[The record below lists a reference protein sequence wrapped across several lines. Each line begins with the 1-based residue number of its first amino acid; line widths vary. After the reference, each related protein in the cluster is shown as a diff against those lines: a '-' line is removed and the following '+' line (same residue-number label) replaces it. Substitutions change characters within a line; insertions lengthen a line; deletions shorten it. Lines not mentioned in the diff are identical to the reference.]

1 MHLKGRCMQI
11 DPEKTVLLIDGSS
24 FLYRAYYS
32 LKPLH
37 TIEGKPVQAV
47 YGFCRMMK
55 KLIDTFSPH
64 HVALVWDSKGKTTRH
79 EMYAE
84 YKATRQ
90 AAPSDLFDQKEYII
104 QFADLIGMKQIAQP
118 GIEADDI
125 MYSLGKES
133 VARGYTAMVIT
144 LDKDM
149 GQMLGDNVIIFDPFN
164 YVIIDKQKF
173 EEKQGMPV
181 EKLPFYFSLLGDA
194 SDNIPGVRGI
204 GKKGALDLVNQFDS
218 LEDLYA
224 HLDKVKTGRTR
235 SALEENKENAFLS
248 RDLFLLQYNPTQ
260 LTQEDL
266 AFDPKNWAQA
276 HPLFKELN
284 FKSLIQDVGA
294 SKEAQTSTMVDK
306 IAYWQQCNLKAVTT
320 QEQLQELATLLK
332 HHKAFAF
339 DTETTGLKPLQ
350 VELVGMSFCVNPEEG
365 AYYVPCGHQT
375 SEQGLS
381 CTQVLDVLGPILKD
395 PAYKKYMQYAKY
407 DELVLAGCG
416 IEIEGLV
423 FDTMVAAH
431 LVLKDWQRPSLKSMS
446 EYFFNESMLNF
457 QEVVKHN
464 NYKDFSYVPLELGT
478 LYAAADARQTYKLV
492 AVLQAELDK
501 EQELK
506 QLYETIEHPLIHV
519 LYSMEKEGIYLDT
532 AMLADLDIEV
542 IKALAILEKEIKQF
556 VPDTNKNINLNSP
569 KQIEQLLFFELK
581 LPPQKKSGKG
591 TSYSTDQEV
600 LAILAEM
607 HPVPAL
613 IIKYRELAKLKSTY
627 IDSLS
632 TYLNPNTGRIHTN
645 FSQTNVATGRLA
657 SSEPNMQN
665 IPAGGS
671 SGYGIQVRAAF
682 KPKQNHV
689 FISADYSQ
697 IELRVLAYLSRDTR
711 LMNAFYAGHDIHAET
726 AAGLF
731 DVPLDQVSH
740 EQRQIG
746 KRINFSVLYGLT
758 PYGLSKDLNIPFKE
772 AKKYIDAY
780 FAQYP
785 GVSEWMKKIIDF
797 AKAHGYV
804 QTHWGRRR
812 YIPNIYEKNQ
822 TLYDEACRI
831 AINTVAQGTASE
843 IIKQGMIKLESQLKD
858 EKIDAQMLLQ
868 IHDELLISAAW
879 EQEKRARDVTRAVLE
894 RIVDW
899 DVPLVVTTRV
909 GNDWKEVS
917 K

>member
-1 MHLKGRCMQI
+1 
-11 DPEKTVLLIDGSS
+11 
-24 FLYRAYYS
+24 
-32 LKPLH
+32 
-37 TIEGKPVQAV
+37 
-47 YGFCRMMK
+47 
-55 KLIDTFSPH
+55 
-64 HVALVWDSKGKTTRH
+64 
-79 EMYAE
+79 
-84 YKATRQ
+84 
-90 AAPSDLFDQKEYII
+90 
-104 QFADLIGMKQIAQP
+104 
-118 GIEADDI
+118 
-125 MYSLGKES
+125 
-133 VARGYTAMVIT
+133 
-144 LDKDM
+144 
-149 GQMLGDNVIIFDPFN
+149 
-164 YVIIDKQKF
+164 
-173 EEKQGMPV
+173 
-181 EKLPFYFSLLGDA
+181 
-194 SDNIPGVRGI
+194 
-204 GKKGALDLVNQFDS
+204 
-218 LEDLYA
+218 
-224 HLDKVKTGRTR
+224 
-235 SALEENKENAFLS
+235 
-248 RDLFLLQYNPTQ
+248 
-260 LTQEDL
+260 
-266 AFDPKNWAQA
+266 
-276 HPLFKELN
+276 
-284 FKSLIQDVGA
+284 
-294 SKEAQTSTMVDK
+294 
-306 IAYWQQCNLKAVTT
+306 
-320 QEQLQELATLLK
+320 
-332 HHKAFAF
+332 
-339 DTETTGLKPLQ
+339 
-350 VELVGMSFCVNPEEG
+350 
-365 AYYVPCGHQT
+365 
-375 SEQGLS
+375 
-381 CTQVLDVLGPILKD
+381 
-395 PAYKKYMQYAKY
+395 
-407 DELVLAGCG
+407 
-416 IEIEGLV
+416 
-423 FDTMVAAH
+423 
-431 LVLKDWQRPSLKSMS
+431 
-446 EYFFNESMLNF
+446 
-457 QEVVKHN
+457 
-464 NYKDFSYVPLELGT
+464 
-478 LYAAADARQTYKLV
+478 
-492 AVLQAELDK
+492 
-501 EQELK
+501 
-506 QLYETIEHPLIHV
+506 
-519 LYSMEKEGIYLDT
+519 
-532 AMLADLDIEV
+532 
-542 IKALAILEKEIKQF
+542 
-556 VPDTNKNINLNSP
+556 
-569 KQIEQLLFFELK
+569 
-581 LPPQKKSGKG
+581 
-591 TSYSTDQEV
+591 
-600 LAILAEM
+600 M

>member
-1 MHLKGRCMQI
+1 MQI

-47 YGFCRMMK
+47 YGFCRMIK
-55 KLIDTFSPH
+55 KIIDTFNPH

-79 EMYAE
+79 ELYPE

-104 QFADLIGMKQIAQP
+104 QFADLIGMRQI
-118 GIEADDI
+118 GKLGLEADDI
-125 MYSLGKES
+125 MYSLGKEA
-133 VARGYTAMVIT
+133 VERGYTAMVIT

-149 GQMLGDNVIIFDPFN
+149 GQMLGDKVVIFDPFN
-164 YVIIDKQKF
+164 YVIINKEKF
-173 EEKQGMPV
+173 EEKQGFPV
-181 EKLPFYFSLLGDA
+181 AKLPFYFALLGDS

-218 LEDLYA
+218 LDDLYA
-224 HLDKVKTGRTR
+224 NLYKVKTGRMRT
-235 SALEENKENAFLS
+235 ALEENKADAFLS
-248 RDLFLLQYNPTQ
+248 RDLFLLQYNPTG
-260 LTQEDL
+260 LTQQDL
-266 AFDPKNWAQA
+266 AFDPQNWANA
-276 HPLFKELN
+276 RPLFKELN
-284 FKSLIQDVGA
+284 FKSLIQDLGA
-294 SKEAQTSTMVDK
+294 SKEAQAQTIEDK
-306 IAYWQQCNLKAVTT
+306 IAYWKQCNLKSVTT
-320 QEQLQELATLLK
+320 PEQLQELATLLK
-332 HHKAFAF
+332 KHKAFAF
-339 DTETTGLKPLQ
+339 DTETTGLKPLE
-350 VELVGMSFCVNPEEG
+350 VALVGMSFCVNPDA

-375 SEQGLS
+375 GEQQLS
-381 CTQVLDVLGPILKD
+381 CAQILDVLGPILKD
-395 PAYKKYMQYAKY
+395 PTYKKYMQHAKY
-407 DELVLAGCG
+407 DELVLSACG
-416 IEIEGLV
+416 IETEGLV

-431 LVLKDWQRPSLKSMS
+431 LVLKDWQRPSLKAMS
-446 EYFFNESMLNF
+446 EHYFNESMLNF
-457 QEVVKHN
+457 QEMVKHN
-464 NYKDFSYVPLELGT
+464 NYKDFSHVPLEVAT
-478 LYAAADARQTYKLV
+478 LYAAADARQTFKLV
-492 AVLQAELDK
+492 TVLQAELDK
-501 EQELK
+501 EPELK
-506 QLYETIEHPLIHV
+506 KLYETIEHPLIHV
-519 LYSMEKEGIYLDT
+519 LYSMEKEGIYLDA
-532 AMLADLDIEV
+532 AMLATLDGQVVAALDI
-542 IKALAILEKEIKQF
+542 LETEIKKY
-556 VPDTNKNINLNSP
+556 VPVEHGAINLNSP
-569 KQIEQLLFFELK
+569 KQIEQLLFVDLQ
-581 LPPQKKSGKG
+581 LPPQKKSAKG
-591 TSYSTDQEV
+591 SRYSTDQEV
-600 LAILAEM
+600 LAALAEM

-627 IDSLS
+627 IDALP
-632 TYLNPNTGRIHTN
+632 TYINPKTGRIHTN

-671 SGYGIQVRAAF
+671 SGYGIQIRAAF
-682 KPKQNHV
+682 KPKQEHV

-697 IELRVLAYLSRDTR
+697 IELRVLAYLSRDMH
-711 LMNAFYAGHDIHAET
+711 LMNAFDAGHDIHAQT

-758 PYGLSKDLNIPFKE
+758 PYGLSKDLNIPFKD
-772 AKKYIDAY
+772 AKKYIESY

-785 GVSEWMKKIIDF
+785 GVSEWMKSIIDF
-797 AKAHGYV
+797 ALVHGYV
-804 QTHWGRRR
+804 KTHWGRRR

-822 TLYDEACRI
+822 SLYDEACRV

-843 IIKQGMIKLESQLKD
+843 IIKQGMIKLEAQLK
-858 EKIDAQMLLQ
+858 EENIDAQILLQ
-868 IHDELLISAAW
+868 IHDELLISASW
-879 EQEKRARDVTRAVLE
+879 EQQDQARNVVQAVLE

>member
-1 MHLKGRCMQI
+1 MHI

-55 KLIDTFSPH
+55 KMIDTFSPH

-79 EMYAE
+79 AMYAE

-90 AAPSDLFDQKEYII
+90 PAPSDLFDQKEYII

-125 MYSLGKES
+125 MYSLGKEA
-133 VARGYTAMVIT
+133 VERGYTAMVIT

-149 GQMLGDNVIIFDPFN
+149 GQMLGDKVVIFDPFN
-164 YVIIDKQKF
+164 YIIIDKEKF
-173 EEKQGMPV
+173 EEKQGIPV
-181 EKLPFYFSLLGDA
+181 AKLPFYFSLLGDT

-204 GKKGALDLVNQFDS
+204 GKKGAFDLVNQFDS

-224 HLDKVKTGRTR
+224 NLYKVKTGRMRT
-235 SALEENKENAFLS
+235 ALEENKANAFLS
-248 RDLFLLQYNPTQ
+248 RDLFLLQYNQTG
-260 LTQEDL
+260 LTQQDL

-276 HPLFKELN
+276 YPLFKELN
-284 FKSLIQDVGA
+284 FKSLILDVST
-294 SKEAQTSTMVDK
+294 SKVEQAQTIDDK
-306 IAYWQQCNLKAVTT
+306 IAYWQHCNLKAVTT

-332 HHKAFAF
+332 QHEAFAF
-339 DTETTGLKPLQ
+339 DTETTGLKALQ
-350 VELVGMSFCVNPEEG
+350 VSLVGMSFCVNPDT

-375 SEQGLS
+375 SEQQLS
-381 CTQVLDVLGPILKD
+381 CAQILDVLGPILKD
-395 PAYKKYMQYAKY
+395 PTYKKYMQHAKY
-407 DELVLAGCG
+407 DELVLSAAG
-416 IEIEGLV
+416 IETEGMV

-431 LVLKDWQRPSLKSMS
+431 LVLKDWQRPSLKAMS
-446 EYFFNESMLNF
+446 EYYFNESMLNF

-464 NYKDFSYVPLELGT
+464 NHKDFSTVPLELAT

-492 AVLQAELDK
+492 TVLQVELDK
-501 EQELK
+501 EPELK
-506 QLYETIEHPLIHV
+506 KLYETIEHPLIHV
-519 LYSMEKEGIYLDT
+519 LYSMEKEGIYVDS
-532 AMLADLDIEV
+532 AMLAALDIEV
-542 IKALAILEKEIKQF
+542 IKALTILETEIKKY
-556 VPDTNKNINLNSP
+556 VPAINSNINLNSP
-569 KQIEQLLFFELK
+569 KQIEQLLFVELQ
-581 LPPQKKSGKG
+581 LPPQKKSAKG
-591 TSYSTDQEV
+591 TRYSTDQEV
-600 LAILAEM
+600 LAALAEM

-613 IIKYRELAKLKSTY
+613 IIKHRELAKLKSTY
-627 IDSLS
+627 IDALP
-632 TYLNPNTGRIHTN
+632 TYINPKTGRIHTN

-671 SGYGIQVRAAF
+671 SGYGIQIRAAF
-682 KPKQNHV
+682 KPKDNHV

-697 IELRVLAYLSRDTR
+697 IELRVLAYLSRDER
-711 LMNAFYAGHDIHAET
+711 LMNAFYAGHDIHAQT

-731 DVPLDQVSH
+731 DVSLDQVSH
-740 EQRQIG
+740 EQRQMG

-772 AKKYIDAY
+772 AKKYIEAY

-785 GVSEWMKKIIDF
+785 GVSAWMKSIIDF
-797 AKAHGYV
+797 AKVNGYV
-804 QTHWGRRR
+804 KTHWGRRR
-812 YIPNIYEKNQ
+812 YVPNIYERNQ

-831 AINTVAQGTASE
+831 AINTVAQGTAAE
-843 IIKQGMIKLESQLKD
+843 IIKQGMIKLETQFKE

-868 IHDELLISAAW
+868 IHDELLISSSW
-879 EQEKRARDVTRAVLE
+879 EQQEIARNLVQSVLE

>member
-1 MHLKGRCMQI
+1 MQI

-32 LKPLH
+32 LRPLH

-55 KLIDTFSPH
+55 KLIDTFKPH
-64 HVALVWDSKGKTTRH
+64 YVALVWDSKGKTTRH
-79 EMYAE
+79 AMYPD

-90 AAPSDLFDQKEYII
+90 SPPSDLFDQKEYII
-104 QFADLIGMKQIAQP
+104 QFADLIGMKQVAHQ

-125 MYSLGKES
+125 MYSLGKECTE
-133 VARGYTAMVIT
+133 RGYNAMVVT

-149 GQMLGDNVIIFDPFN
+149 GQMLSDQVVILDPFN
-164 YVIIDKQKF
+164 YVIIDQQKF
-173 EEKQGMPV
+173 QEKHGIPV
-181 EKLPFYFSLLGDA
+181 AKLPFYYALLGDT

-204 GKKGALDLVNQFDS
+204 GQKTAADLVQQFAS

-224 HLDKVKTGRTR
+224 HLQQVKTGRMRT
-235 SALEENKENAFLS
+235 ALEENRANAFLS
-248 RDLFLLQYNPTQ
+248 RDLFLLQYNPTG
-260 LTQEDL
+260 LTPQDL
-266 AFDPKNWAQA
+266 TFNPENWARA
-276 HPLFKELN
+276 RPLFQELN
-284 FKSLIQDVGA
+284 FKSLLQDLGA
-294 SKEAQTSTMVDK
+294 SKEAQKKTIEDK

-320 QEQLQELATLLK
+320 LEQLHELAALLK
-332 HHKAFAF
+332 KHTAFGF
-339 DTETTGLKPLQ
+339 DTETTGLKALE
-350 VELVGMSFCVNPEEG
+350 VSLVGMSFCVDPNTA
-365 AYYVPCGHQT
+365 AYYVPCGHTTNGQQLT
-375 SEQGLS
+375 
-381 CTQVLDVLGPILKD
+381 CAQVLNVLGPILKD
-395 PAYKKYMQYAKY
+395 PTYKKYMQHAKY
-407 DELVLAGCG
+407 DELVMSGNG
-416 IEIEGLV
+416 IEIEGLA

-431 LVLKDWQRPSLKSMS
+431 LVLKDWQRPSLKDMS
-446 EYFFNESMLNF
+446 EYYFHESMLNF
-457 QEVVKHN
+457 AEVVKQN
-464 NYKDFSYVPLELGT
+464 NYKDFSHVPLELAT

-492 AVLQAELDK
+492 TVLQAELDK
-501 EQELK
+501 EPTLK
-506 QLYETIEHPLIHV
+506 TLYATIEHPLIQV
-519 LYSMEKEGIYLDT
+519 LYAMEKEGIYLDT
-532 AMLADLDIEV
+532 AMLVDLDTQV
-542 IKALAILEKEIKQF
+542 IKALNILESEIKKF
-556 VPDTNKNINLNSP
+556 VPALNQNINLNSP
-569 KQIEQLLFFELK
+569 KQIEHLLFFELK
-581 LPPQKKSGKG
+581 LPPQKKSAKG

-600 LAILAEM
+600 LAALAEM

-627 IDSLS
+627 IDALP
-632 TYLNPNTGRIHTN
+632 TYVNPKTGRIHTN

-697 IELRVLAYLSRDTR
+697 IELRVLAYLSRDAN
-711 LMNAFYAGHDIHAET
+711 LMNAFHAGHDIHAET
-726 AAGLF
+726 AARLF

-785 GVSEWMKKIIDF
+785 GVSAWMQGIIDF
-797 AKAHGYV
+797 AHANGYV

-812 YIPNIYEKNQ
+812 YLPNIYEKNQ
-822 TLYDEACRI
+822 SLYDEACRI
-831 AINTVAQGTASE
+831 AVNTVAQGTAAE
-843 IIKQGMIKLESQLKD
+843 IIKQGMITLKQQFE
-858 EKIDAQMLLQ
+858 EKNIDAQMLLQ
-868 IHDELLISAAW
+868 IHDELLISAHW
-879 EQEKRARDVTRAVLE
+879 EQQEQARNVVQAVLE
-894 RIVDW
+894 KIVDW